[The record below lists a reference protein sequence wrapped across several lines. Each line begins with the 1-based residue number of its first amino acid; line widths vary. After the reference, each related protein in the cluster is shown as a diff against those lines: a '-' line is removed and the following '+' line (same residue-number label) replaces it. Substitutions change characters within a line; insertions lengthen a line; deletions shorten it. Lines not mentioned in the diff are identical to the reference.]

1 MKRLT
6 QWAPPDCTAFWS
18 LRVDPDYAALIRKG
32 MAKTRK
38 PRTVAFETWKGANGQ
53 PVAHLRSGPD
63 IIMWTDSKTRIRS
76 IKRLY
81 EIITTRTP
89 ENTRYVELAAP
100 YKPKKKRK

>member
-1 MKRLT
+1 MRGWSYKLKPWLRLR
-6 QWAPPDCTAFWS
+6 AGPLTAEE
-18 LRVDPDYAALIRKG
+18 LALIRNP

-100 YKPKKKRK
+100 YKPKKKRA

>member
-1 MKRLT
+1 MNARK
-6 QWAPPDCTAFWS
+6 FWRS
-18 LRVDPDYAALIRKG
+18 FKVDRSSRGAHKFF
-32 MAKTRK
+32 MASTRK
-38 PRTVAFETWKGANGQ
+38 PRTVAFETWKGENGQ

-89 ENTRYVELAAP
+89 ENTRYVELSAP